1 MALTQQSYRLSI
13 FGFPG
18 HTDTDAVP
26 YNLGLLDQRL
36 AIEWVRDNVEAFGGD
51 PSRITLFGSS
61 AGAASVDYHSYA
73 YADDPIVSSF
83 IPASGTVTAFGSI
96 TSDAATEKWLEVSET
111 LGCGSDRSADADAM
125 LACLRSKSTDEVMD
139 AIPPVTGFSAVQSSF
154 TATVDGVLVFADY
167 ADRAPARLPLLIGSN
182 DAEAELFE
190 VTSALKGKTF
200 ADSFWAGVTN
210 AIFT

>member
-1 MALTQQSYRLSI
+1 MDVLTHHSYRLSI

-18 HTDTDAVP
+18 HTDTDKVP

-36 AIEWVRDNVEAFGGD
+36 AVEWVRDNVKAFGGD

-73 YADDPIVSSF
+73 HVDEPIASSF
-83 IPASGTVTAFGSI
+83 IPASGTVTAFGAI
-96 TSDAATEKWLEVSET
+96 TSQAAAEKWFEVSKT
-111 LGCGSDRSADADAM
+111 LGCGGSSADVDDV
-125 LACLRSKSTDEVMD
+125 LACMRGKSTGEVMA

-154 TATVDGVLVFADY
+154 TATVDDTLVFVDY
-167 ADRAPARLPLLIGSN
+167 SDRTPAKLPLLIGSN

-200 ADSFWAGVTN
+200 GGSFWAGVTN